1 MINMLYDLV
10 MKLIQEH
17 RLFASDLKSI
27 EDSINTS
34 NINHIASLL
43 NEFRS
48 KLSNHIIDE
57 ESVLFP
63 EIVNKNLVD
72 QGFLSHIM
80 QQHLDI
86 LEHLDKLELV
96 LNSNDQKSFK
106 EIIAD
111 LKIIL
116 EEHHKLE
123 ETKVFPN
130 VDPSL

>member
-1 MINMLYDLV
+1 MLYDLT
-10 MKLIQEH
+10 MKLIYEH
-17 RLFASDLKSI
+17 RSLASDLKSI
-27 EDSINTS
+27 ENSINTFD
-34 NINHIASLL
+34 INYLSSLL

-63 EIVNKNLVD
+63 EIANRNLVD
-72 QGFLSHIM
+72 HSLLSHIM

-86 LEHLDKLELV
+86 LEHLDKLELA
-96 LNSNDQKSFK
+96 LSANNQKSFK
-106 EIIAD
+106 EIITH

-123 ETKVFPN
+123 EMEVFPN
-130 VDPSL
+130 IDSSL